1 MLSFVRHAFAI
12 AGILSAPFATAQT
25 APHVDWSALPDA
37 QAQTYEDPYREL
49 TQPQM
54 QQLMELVRLRQASSA
69 EDTDE
74 AQKDT
79 LQKQAAHIEKSLR
92 TQQLDPDWILSQ
104 REAVAARRKHAAL
117 AINAELEGKLV
128 TMSGYLLNATSLDDG
143 TNVTYLLPSRGVCMH
158 LPPPA
163 PNQVLKLVVEQLPVP
178 MGPCIASVV
187 RGRLSGSEARHTVPS
202 ADDSTPMWSRWE
214 MRVTE
219 SSTTTPLPLD

>member
-25 APHVDWSALPDA
+25 APHVDWSTLPDA

-79 LQKQAAHIEKSLR
+79 LQKQA
-92 TQQLDPDWILSQ
+92 
-104 REAVAARRKHAAL
+104 
-117 AINAELEGKLV
+117 
-128 TMSGYLLNATSLDDG
+128 
-143 TNVTYLLPSRGVCMH
+143 
-158 LPPPA
+158 
-163 PNQVLKLVVEQLPVP
+163 
-178 MGPCIASVV
+178 
-187 RGRLSGSEARHTVPS
+187 
-202 ADDSTPMWSRWE
+202 
-214 MRVTE
+214 
-219 SSTTTPLPLD
+219 